1 MTGAVWKEGPMDQVV
16 DQAGEL
22 MAEDE
27 VTPPDL
33 DESQDIEDELYC
45 STREAGI
52 TALGFGPVL
61 DA

>member
-1 MTGAVWKEGPMDQVV
+1 MDQVV